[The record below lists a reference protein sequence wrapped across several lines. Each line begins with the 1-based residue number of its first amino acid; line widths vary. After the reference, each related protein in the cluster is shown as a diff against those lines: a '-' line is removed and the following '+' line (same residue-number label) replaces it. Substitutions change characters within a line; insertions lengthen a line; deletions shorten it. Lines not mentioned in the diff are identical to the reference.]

1 MRLITTMN
9 LSSATSTRAAAPS
22 AAPRH
27 LRVSCHQSTSRG
39 SSVASRRKLARV
51 MGMNVRTASRGLTH
65 GEERRVAA
73 TVLVIGS
80 GAAGLR
86 AAIELAERGVQVV
99 CVSKRRRDDA
109 HTVLAAG
116 GINAALATM
125 DPEDSWEQHAADTL
139 REAYWLAD
147 PGIVEL
153 LCREAPAAIEELVR
167 YGVQF
172 AREDDGR
179 LTQRFFGAH
188 RWRRTCFAG
197 DYTGR
202 EIQRALVGR
211 AAEVGVAM
219 RDDLYVSRLLVH
231 DGRVFGVYAFD
242 VEDGGRSV
250 IVADAVILAAGGHT
264 RIWRR
269 SSSRRD
275 ENTGDAMRLAAEAGC
290 RLRDMEFVQFHPTGM
305 VFPEESAGTLV
316 TEAVRG
322 EGGILRNAAGERF
335 MERYD
340 PERLELSARDRVALA
355 NYIEIAEGRGTE
367 HGGVLLDVSHLDR
380 DMVLRRL
387 PRMYRQFIDLAMVDI
402 TSTPME
408 VAPTAH
414 YSMGGVWVDAETHA
428 TEVEGLYAVGEC
440 ATGVHGANRLGGN
453 SLTECVVFG
462 RIVGA
467 EAARW
472 SAKLDVQVRDRAAIA
487 AAREEVDELLARRG
501 EEFPRPLQRAVRDLM
516 AECCGVVRSENGL
529 REGLTRLDE
538 VAARARDMEVRPDIA
553 GYDDLAYA
561 FDLKGSL
568 LAARSTLQCA
578 LERRETRG
586 AHNRVD
592 FPDQDPGLQLNLVWS
607 CEGTITREP
616 IPQPSSAVAALAD
629 GPELET
635 TGRLLE

>member
-1 MRLITTMN
+1 
-9 LSSATSTRAAAPS
+9 
-22 AAPRH
+22 
-27 LRVSCHQSTSRG
+27 
-39 SSVASRRKLARV
+39 
-51 MGMNVRTASRGLTH
+51 
-65 GEERRVAA
+65 
-73 TVLVIGS
+73 VL
-80 GAAGLR
+80 
-86 AAIELAERGVQVV
+86 
-99 CVSKRRRDDA
+99 CVGKRRRDDA

-147 PGIVEL
+147 PRSVEL
-153 LCREAPAAIEELVR
+153 MCREAPAAVEDVVA
-167 YGVQF
+167 YGAQF

-211 AAEVGVAM
+211 AAEVGVAF
-219 RDDLYVSRLLVH
+219 RDDLYVTRLLVH
-231 DGRVFGVYAFD
+231 NGRVFGVYGFD
-242 VEDGGRSV
+242 LEDGSRWV
-250 IVADAVILAAGGHT
+250 IVADAVVLAAGGHT

-275 ENTGDAMRLAAEAGC
+275 ENTGDAMRLAVEAGG

-340 PERLELSARDRVALA
+340 PERLELSTRDRVALA
-355 NYIEIAEGRGTE
+355 NYTEIAEGRGTD
-367 HGGVLLDVSHLDR
+367 HGGVLLDISHLER

-387 PRMYRQFIDLAMVDI
+387 PRMYRQFIDLAMLDI

-428 TEVEGLYAVGEC
+428 TDVEGLYAVGEC

-462 RIVGA
+462 RVVGA

-472 SAKLDVQVRDRAAIA
+472 AAKLDVQARDRSVIA
-487 AAREEVDELLARRG
+487 AAREEVDELLTRRG
-501 EEFPRPLQRAVRDLM
+501 EEFARPLQRAVRDLM
-516 AECCGVVRSENGL
+516 SECGGVVRSEDGL
-529 REGLTRLDE
+529 REGLARLDE
-538 VAARARDMEVRPDIA
+538 VAARARAMEVRPDIA
-553 GYDDLAYA
+553 GYDDLAHA
-561 FDLKGSL
+561 FDLHGSL
-568 LAARSTLQCA
+568 LAARATLECA
-578 LERRETRG
+578 LARRETRG
-586 AHNRVD
+586 AHNRAD
-592 FPDQDPGLQLNLVWS
+592 YPDQDPGLQVNLVWS
-607 CEGTITREP
+607 GDGTVTHEP
-616 IPQPSSAVAALAD
+616 IPQPSPAVVALAG
-629 GPELET
+629 GPELDAK
-635 TGRLLE
+635 GRLLE

>member
-1 MRLITTMN
+1 MREI
-9 LSSATSTRAAAPS
+9 
-22 AAPRH
+22 
-27 LRVSCHQSTSRG
+27 
-39 SSVASRRKLARV
+39 
-51 MGMNVRTASRGLTH
+51 
-65 GEERRVAA
+65 EERRAAA
-73 TVLVIGS
+73 TVLVIGA

-86 AAIELAERGVQVV
+86 AAIELAERGLQVL

-139 REAYWLAD
+139 REGYRLAD
-147 PGIVEL
+147 PRIVEL
-153 LCREAPAAIEELVR
+153 LCRDAPAAIDELVR

-202 EIQRALVGR
+202 EIQRALVAR
-211 AAEVGVAM
+211 ATEVGVAM
-219 RDDLYVSRLLVH
+219 SDDLYVTRLLVH
-231 DGRVFGVYAFD
+231 DGRVFGVYGFD
-242 VEDGGRSV
+242 VEDGSRWV

-275 ENTGDAMRLAAEAGC
+275 ENTGDAMRLAVEAGC

-340 PERLELSARDRVALA
+340 PKRLELSARDRVALA
-355 NYIEIAEGRGTE
+355 NYTEIAEGRGTE

-380 DMVLRRL
+380 DVVLRRL
-387 PRMYRQFIDLAMVDI
+387 PRMYRQFIDLAMLDI

-414 YSMGGVWVDAETHA
+414 YSMGGVWIEAETFA
-428 TEVEGLYAVGEC
+428 TDVEGLYAVGEC

-453 SLTECVVFG
+453 SLAECVVLG

-472 SAKLDVQVRDRAAIA
+472 SAALDEQVRDRAAIA
-487 AAREEVDELLARRG
+487 VAREEVDELLAGRG
-501 EEFPRPLQRAVRDLM
+501 EEFARPLQRAVRDLM
-516 AECCGVVRSENGL
+516 SECCGVVRSESGL
-529 REGLTRLDE
+529 RDGLARLEE
-538 VAARARDMEVRPDIA
+538 VAARAHDIEVRPDIA
-553 GYDDLAYA
+553 GYDDLAHA
-561 FDLKGSL
+561 FDLQGSL
-568 LAARSTLQCA
+568 LAARATLECA
-578 LERRETRG
+578 RERRETRG

-592 FPDQDPGLQLNLVWS
+592 FPDQDSGLQANLVWAGD
-607 CEGTITREP
+607 GTMTRERV
-616 IPQPSSAVAALAD
+616 PQPSPAVAALAD
-629 GPELET
+629 GPELDVKD
-635 TGRLLE
+635 RLLE